1 MTSKNHLKKATQE
14 RNRLRSTESEISIV
28 DNNPEQ
34 EQDLIL
40 SYDPD
45 AIVVGKIPILGT
57 LSKTDCLY
65 SIVAK

>member
-14 RNRLRSTESEISIV
+14 RNRLRSTESEISDV
-28 DNNPEQ
+28 GNNPEQ

-45 AIVVGKIPILGT
+45 AIVVGK
-57 LSKTDCLY
+57 Y
-65 SIVAK
+65 SLFIQKGWFIF